1 MAEICHYES
10 IYRHSAAGP
19 FHLNYWFVHLFAC
32 LCASLGQIVSATFDE
47 GVHLAVR
54 KETWPK
60 KKSFCGTHSSVCP
73 APFLRTNF
81 CFCIRIVRGLFVG
94 LAQMLMESVCE
105 VILISMRIPST
116 ALLPLTFL
124 TLLDCFGLIRLHWF
138 PHMPL
143 HARTHMN
150 AHIHVHTHTFIPSCR
165 SWHICYALVWEF
177 EQCAKRRHC
186 AQRLLL

>member
-10 IYRHSAAGP
+10 IYRHSAAGL

-54 KETWPK
+54 TKTRK
-60 KKSFCGTHSSVCP
+60 KIFLWYTLFRLSCSFSP
-73 APFLRTNF
+73 NQFL
-81 CFCIRIVRGLFVG
+81 FCIRIVRGLFAG
-94 LAQMLMESVCE
+94 LAQALMESVRE
-105 VILISMRIPST
+105 VILISMWIPST
-116 ALLPLTFL
+116 ALLPLTSL

-150 AHIHVHTHTFIPSCR
+150 AHIHVHTHTPHSLHTGAGIF
-165 SWHICYALVWEF
+165 AML
-177 EQCAKRRHC
+177 
-186 AQRLLL
+186 